1 MQNRRDCV
9 CSGRSARL
17 HSAVGYG
24 GQRSSEGMFAAP
36 RVSWNQSAGQRR
48 SPLSP
53 LPITEEIY
61 GLDDYGNIIQNNGRA
76 YNLVRRLQ
84 DLLCRTTIHLMIK
97 EKQGCWNLTRKNR
110 EAERF
115 VWQGD
120 LSLRRNRIM
129 VGQDLSYGGKGKT
142 SDTASRQ
149 YLLTPALLAAGRRTN
164 LKGENFTRQ
173 HVKIKQDTNK
183 LLLPFL

>member
-97 EKQGCWNLTRKNR
+97 EKQGCWNLTRKSR

-142 SDTASRQ
+142 SDTAFRQ
-149 YLLTPALLAAGRRTN
+149 YL
-164 LKGENFTRQ
+164 Q
-173 HVKIKQDTNK
+173 I
-183 LLLPFL
+183 LPSANISRLPLCWPPVGGQICRGKTSRGNM

>member
-1 MQNRRDCV
+1 MNAEQERLHVLWPICQAAFGRWLRRTEEQRRHD
-9 CSGRSARL
+9 RSAASFLESICRL
-17 HSAVGYG
+17 A
-24 GQRSSEGMFAAP
+24 
-36 RVSWNQSAGQRR
+36 
-48 SPLSP
+48 PLSP

-97 EKQGCWNLTRKNR
+97 EKQGCWNLTRKSR

-183 LLLPFL
+183 LILPFL

>member
-1 MQNRRDCV
+1 M

-24 GQRSSEGMFAAP
+24 GQRSSEGMIAAP
-36 RVSWNQSAGQRR
+36 RVSWNQSAGQRCP
-48 SPLSP
+48 PLSS

-97 EKQGCWNLTRKNR
+97 EKQGCWNLTRKSR

-142 SDTASRQ
+142 SDTASGQ

-164 LKGENFTRQ
+164 LQGKNFTRQ